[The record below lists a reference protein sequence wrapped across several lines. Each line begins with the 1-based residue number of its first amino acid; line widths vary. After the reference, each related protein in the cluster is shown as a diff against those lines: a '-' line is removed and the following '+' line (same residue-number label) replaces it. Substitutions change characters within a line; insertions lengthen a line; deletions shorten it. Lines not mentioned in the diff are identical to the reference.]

1 MRKDS
6 ITDCGKKQSIILG
19 FRPLPVQRPLM
30 RGHTK
35 NVFVITIEP
44 FLIQN
49 CANYQTMAEIETDKN
64 SLPKSPTELENVG
77 RLFQV
82 GPPKESQ
89 VI

>member
-6 ITDCGKKQSIILG
+6 ITHCGKKQSIILG
-19 FRPLPVQRPLM
+19 FRPLM